1 MEIHKMW
8 FATKYV
14 EKNTSSKQFLQM
26 CFFICYL
33 LVTNIYMVKMIT
45 KIVSATRQNN
55 IKYIK

>member
-1 MEIHKMW
+1 MW

-55 IKYIK
+55 IKFLKL